1 MNADRSNPAPLEEI
15 VLDVLSDVLDE
26 PVAAL
31 IAEPI
36 LAVHDWD
43 SVASLEVLAQLES
56 QLGITLDL
64 RSFHAARDV
73 NDLVELARS
82 APRTEPASR

>member
-1 MNADRSNPAPLEEI
+1 MNTEHSNLVPLEQT
-15 VLDVLSDVLDE
+15 VLEVLSDALDE

-31 IAEPI
+31 VAEPI

-64 RSFHAARDV
+64 RSFHAAREV

-82 APRTEPASR
+82 ALRAEPASR